1 VFVAGNVRVDDDD
14 TDYDERQD
22 EQINDYEGHADD
34 IEVLSSDGGDS
45 IFGTASTAETETF
58 DDFELSDS
66 DATATLSSDHSDYES
81 DSDR

>member
-1 VFVAGNVRVDDDD
+1 MCGSTTTTRIMTNVKMNKLMIMKAMLMTLKCCRATAGTV
-14 TDYDERQD
+14 Y
-22 EQINDYEGHADD
+22 
-34 IEVLSSDGGDS
+34 LDS

-66 DATATLSSDHSDYES
+66 DATATLSSDHSDYDS

>member
-45 IFGTASTAETETF
+45 IFGQYIWHCFNS
-58 DDFELSDS
+58 
-66 DATATLSSDHSDYES
+66 
-81 DSDR
+81 